1 LATGNSFSL
10 YSSPNGTDWNRIKS
24 NESKHI
30 SKEIKKKN
38 NIIQIFNYSFNSKLN
53 YSIHSNFYFLRAP
66 HIYFDLSLSMY
77 GRLFMAFG
85 INDIISYFFFLS
97 NLTEIMINIERAI
110 YFSEKFQK
118 FTKLSFLYSSYFKRN
133 SA

>member
-1 LATGNSFSL
+1 MGLI
-10 YSSPNGTDWNRIKS
+10 GTV
-24 NESKHI
+24 
-30 SKEIKKKN
+30 
-38 NIIQIFNYSFNSKLN
+38 LN
-53 YSIHSNFYFLRAP
+53 LM
-66 HIYFDLSLSMY
+66 SLSIFLKKST
-77 GRLFMAFG
+77 REITLFG